1 MENTTPLST
10 EDSFTQD
17 LGARL
22 RETLQKNWD
31 LVAYST
37 HTGEQVYYREVAV
50 KVLEIH
56 DLLRQAKIKP
66 GEKVA
71 ILGHNSPHWATV
83 YIALLAYGAI
93 VVPVPRSLRPKMI
106 YRILEHSAARALFVC
121 EHVWENLNE
130 FYLSYLQLIVG
141 FPNWSILFA
150 KESALRNGGS
160 EQLPKASLSKKKLCE
175 QMESF
180 YIHDSEE
187 PVVLNYTSD
196 TVGFPKGVLLPAR
209 SLLANIR
216 YAERVVP
223 LKPKDVIVSYLPFEH
238 IYGQVFDFLYG
249 FLMGA
254 HIHILSSAPTL
265 AALLKAFQS
274 YRPRLILLL
283 PSLFQRIFQSS
294 IPHCA
299 NKKVIRSMLRFPVVG
314 DWLQYFFRSRL
325 ERTFG
330 GNFISVVIGG
340 YHFNPQIE
348 SFLRTIHFRY
358 SVGYGLTESGAL
370 VTYKAPGRGTP
381 NSVGKVV
388 DGMELEIQNL
398 DKNGVGNICI
408 RGLNLMLG
416 YHNPFDTNVTSVV
429 SNGWFDTGDLGYLDQ
444 NNYLHVKG
452 RSVNALVLPS
462 GHRIYPEEL
471 ENLMNTMPYVQESLL
486 EERKGELVMLVQ
498 PSLLTR
504 RRRQLSEAQL
514 FFEMERNRERLN
526 QRLGASVRVSR
537 IELQYRPFELTTK
550 LSVRRPGA
558 HC

>member
-10 EDSFTQD
+10 EDLFTQD

-22 RETLQKNWD
+22 RETLQTHWD

-56 DLLRQAKIKP
+56 ELLRRAKIKP
-66 GEKVA
+66 GDKVA
-71 ILGHNSPHWATV
+71 VLGYNSPYWATTYV
-83 YIALLAYGAI
+83 ALLAYGAV
-93 VVPVPRSLRPKMI
+93 VVPVPRALRSKMI
-106 YRILEHSAARALFVC
+106 YRILQHSGARALFLC
-121 EHVWENLNE
+121 EHLWENLNE

-141 FPNWSILFA
+141 FPNWSVLFV
-150 KESALRNGGS
+150 KESALRDCS
-160 EQLPKASLSKKKLCE
+160 FEQVSKVALAKEKIWE
-175 QMESF
+175 QMGAFHTYS
-180 YIHDSEE
+180 SED
-187 PVVLNYTSD
+187 PVVLNYTSG
-196 TVGFPKGVLLPAR
+196 TVGFPKGVLLPVR

-274 YRPRLILLL
+274 YHPRLILLL
-283 PSLFQRIFQSS
+283 PSLFQRILQSS

-299 NKKVIRSMLRFPVVG
+299 NRKVIRSMLRLPVVG
-314 DWLQYFFRSRL
+314 GWLQYFFRRRL
-325 ERTFG
+325 ERIFG
-330 GNFISVVIGG
+330 SNFISVVIGG

-348 SFLRTIHFRY
+348 DFLRTIHFRY
-358 SVGYGLTESGAL
+358 SVGYGLTENGAL
-370 VTYKAPGRGTP
+370 VTYQGPETGKQ
-381 NSVGKVV
+381 NSVGQVV
-388 DGMELEIQNL
+388 EGVELEIQDL
-398 DKNGVGNICI
+398 DENGVGNICI

-416 YHNPFDTNVTSVV
+416 YHNPFDTNVTSV
-429 SNGWFDTGDLGYLDQ
+429 SRNGWFDTGDLGYLDQ
-444 NNYLHVKG
+444 NNYLYVKG

-486 EERKGELVMLVQ
+486 VERRGELVMLVQ
-498 PSLLTR
+498 PSLLTS

-526 QRLGASVRVSR
+526 QRLGSSVRVSK
-537 IELQYRPFELTTK
+537 IELQYHPFELTTK

>member
-1 MENTTPLST
+1 M
-10 EDSFTQD
+10 
-17 LGARL
+17 
-22 RETLQKNWD
+22 
-31 LVAYST
+31 
-37 HTGEQVYYREVAV
+37 
-50 KVLEIH
+50 
-56 DLLRQAKIKP
+56 
-66 GEKVA
+66 
-71 ILGHNSPHWATV
+71 
-83 YIALLAYGAI
+83 
-93 VVPVPRSLRPKMI
+93 
-106 YRILEHSAARALFVC
+106 
-121 EHVWENLNE
+121 
-130 FYLSYLQLIVG
+130 
-141 FPNWSILFA
+141 
-150 KESALRNGGS
+150 
-160 EQLPKASLSKKKLCE
+160 
-175 QMESF
+175 
-180 YIHDSEE
+180 
-187 PVVLNYTSD
+187 
-196 TVGFPKGVLLPAR
+196 PAR

-299 NKKVIRSMLRFPVVG
+299 NRKVIRSMLRFPVVG

-325 ERTFG
+325 ERIFG

-444 NNYLHVKG
+444 NNYLYVKG
-452 RSVNALVLPS
+452 RSVNALLLPS

-498 PSLLTR
+498 PSLLAR

>member
-10 EDSFTQD
+10 EDLFTQD

-22 RETLQKNWD
+22 RETLQTHWD

-37 HTGEQVYYREVAV
+37 HTGGQVYYREVAV

-56 DLLRQAKIKP
+56 ELLRQAKIKP
-66 GEKVA
+66 GDKVA
-71 ILGHNSPHWATV
+71 VLGYNSPYWATTYV
-83 YIALLAYGAI
+83 ALLAYGAV
-93 VVPVPRSLRPKMI
+93 VVPVPRSLRSKMI
-106 YRILEHSAARALFVC
+106 YRILQHSGARALFLC
-121 EHVWENLNE
+121 EHLWENLNE

-141 FPNWSILFA
+141 FPNWSVLFV
-150 KESALRNGGS
+150 KESALQNCS
-160 EQLPKASLSKKKLCE
+160 FEQVSKAALTKEKIWE
-175 QMESF
+175 QMGAF
-180 YIHDSEE
+180 HTYASED
-187 PVVLNYTSD
+187 PVVLNYTSG

-223 LKPKDVIVSYLPFEH
+223 LKSKDVIVSYLPFEH

-254 HIHILSSAPTL
+254 HVHILSSTPSL
-265 AALLKAFQS
+265 SALLKAFQT
-274 YRPRLILLL
+274 YHPRLILLL

-299 NKKVIRSMLRFPVVG
+299 NRKGIRSLLRLPVVG
-314 DWLQYFFRSRL
+314 GWVQYFFRRRL
-325 ERTFG
+325 ERILG
-330 GNFISVVIGG
+330 SNFISVVIGG

-348 SFLRTIHFRY
+348 DFLRTIHFRY
-358 SVGYGLTESGAL
+358 SVGYGLTENGAL
-370 VTYKAPGRGTP
+370 VTYQGPETGKQY
-381 NSVGKVV
+381 SVGQVV
-388 DGMELEIQNL
+388 EGVELEIQDL
-398 DKNGVGNICI
+398 DENGVGNICI

-416 YHNPFDTNVTSVV
+416 YHNPFDTNVSSVFRK
-429 SNGWFDTGDLGYLDQ
+429 GWFDTGDLGYLDQ
-444 NNYLHVKG
+444 NNYLYVKG
-452 RSVNALVLPS
+452 RSVNALLLPS

-486 EERKGELVMLVQ
+486 VERRGELVMLVQ

-526 QRLGASVRVSR
+526 QRLGTSVRVSR
-537 IELQYRPFELTTK
+537 IELQYHPFELTTK